1 MTTQL
6 GFGKVQPKQQQAK
19 KNKVK
24 RAAASR
30 KYDEMQKSGF
40 PEFNIYV
47 RIKGEKTWLPAG
59 SMAVNRSS
67 QINQALFEQ
76 EEELLKGVFR
86 LFPKLRTHQSE
97 LEYGHRL
104 KEYKDEP
111 IVVATPS
118 QAKPGNLIQST
129 VRQVKEG
136 LSSVFQRHH
145 I

>member
-6 GFGKVQPKQQQAK
+6 GFGKVQPKQHKAK

-30 KYDEMQKSGF
+30 KYDQMQKSGL

-47 RIKGEKTWLPAG
+47 RIKGEQNWLPAG

-67 QINQALFEQ
+67 QINQALFQQ

-86 LFPKLRTHQSE
+86 LFPKLRKRQSE

-104 KEYKDEP
+104 KEFKDEP
-111 IVVATPS
+111 IVVATRP
-118 QAKPGNLIQST
+118 QATPGNLIQST
-129 VRQVKEG
+129 VSQVKERF
-136 LSSVFQRHH
+136 SSVFQRK
-145 I
+145 